1 MSETTM
7 SNDFP
12 TNVFVATYSQQ
23 TPTVAV
29 SEPSVAPVP
38 SNNIIDSLDAAAILT
53 VTPNNLRQIVHKK
66 QLIPVGKRGRRTL
79 FNRADVE
86 ALAATRRNGSAS

>member
-1 MSETTM
+1 MSDTTM

-12 TNVFVATYSQQ
+12 TNVFVAPHTPQP
-23 TPTVAV
+23 PTVTV
-29 SEPSVAPVP
+29 SEPPP
-38 SNNIIDSLDAAAILT
+38 ISNVIDSLDAAAILT

-66 QLIPVGKRGRRTL
+66 QLVPVGKRGRRTL

-86 ALAATRRNGSAS
+86 ALAAARRNGSAS

>member
-1 MSETTM
+1 MDDTTM

-12 TNVFVATYSQQ
+12 TNVFVAPHNPTPP
-23 TPTVAV
+23 PTVV
-29 SEPSVAPVP
+29 LSEPGAGTSAPDV
-38 SNNIIDSLDAAAILT
+38 IDSLDAAAILT
-53 VTPNNLRQIVHKK
+53 VTSNNLRQIVHKK

-86 ALAATRRNGSAS
+86 ALAATRRNGSVS

>member
-1 MSETTM
+1 MSDTTM

-12 TNVFVATYSQQ
+12 TNVFVAPHTPQA
-23 TPTVAV
+23 PTVTV
-29 SEPSVAPVP
+29 SEPSQI
-38 SNNIIDSLDAAAILT
+38 SNVIDSLDAAAILT

-66 QLIPVGKRGRRTL
+66 QLVPVGKRGRRTL

-86 ALAATRRNGSAS
+86 ALAAARRNGSAS

>member
-1 MSETTM
+1 MSDTTM
-7 SNDFP
+7 SNEFP
-12 TNVFVATYSQQ
+12 TNVFVAPHTIQA
-23 TPTVAV
+23 PTVTV
-29 SEPSVAPVP
+29 SEQPAAPI
-38 SNNIIDSLDAAAILT
+38 SNVIDSLDAAAILT

-86 ALAATRRNGSAS
+86 ALAAARRNGSAS

>member
-1 MSETTM
+1 MNDTTM
-7 SNDFP
+7 SNEFP
-12 TNVFVATYSQQ
+12 TNVFVAPHTPQAPTVTVSE
-23 TPTVAV
+23 PTVAPADV
-29 SEPSVAPVP
+29 
-38 SNNIIDSLDAAAILT
+38 IDSLDAAAILT

-66 QLIPVGKRGRRTL
+66 QLVPVGKRGRRTL

>member
-1 MSETTM
+1 MSDTTM

-12 TNVFVATYSQQ
+12 TNVFVAPH
-23 TPTVAV
+23 TPQAPTITV
-29 SEPSVAPVP
+29 SEPAAQI
-38 SNNIIDSLDAAAILT
+38 SNVIDSLDAAAILT

-66 QLIPVGKRGRRTL
+66 QLVPVGKRGRRTL

-86 ALAATRRNGSAS
+86 ALAAARRNGSAS

>member
-1 MSETTM
+1 MSDTTI

-12 TNVFVATYSQQ
+12 TNVFVAPHSPQP
-23 TPTVAV
+23 PTVTLSV
-29 SEPSVAPVP
+29 EPAAPI
-38 SNNIIDSLDAAAILT
+38 SNVIDSLDAAAILT

-86 ALAATRRNGSAS
+86 ALAATRRNGSVA

>member
-7 SNDFP
+7 SNEFP
-12 TNVFVATYSQQ
+12 TNVFVAPHAPQA
-23 TPTVAV
+23 PTVTV
-29 SEPSVAPVP
+29 SETPSI
-38 SNNIIDSLDAAAILT
+38 SNVIDSLDAAAILT

-86 ALAATRRNGSAS
+86 ALAAARRNGSAS

>member
-1 MSETTM
+1 MSDTTM

-12 TNVFVATYSQQ
+12 TNVFVAPHTPQP
-23 TPTVAV
+23 PTVTV
-29 SEPSVAPVP
+29 SEPSPI
-38 SNNIIDSLDAAAILT
+38 SNVIDSLDAAAILT

-66 QLIPVGKRGRRTL
+66 QLVPVGKRGRRTL

-86 ALAATRRNGSAS
+86 ALAAARRNGSAS

>member
-1 MSETTM
+1 MSDTMM
-7 SNDFP
+7 SNEFP
-12 TNVFVATYSQQ
+12 TNVFVAAHTQQ
-23 TPTVAV
+23 PPTVTV
-29 SEPSVAPVP
+29 SEAAPI
-38 SNNIIDSLDAAAILT
+38 SNVIDSLDAAAILT

-86 ALAATRRNGSAS
+86 ALAEKRRNGSLS

>member
-1 MSETTM
+1 MNDTTM
-7 SNDFP
+7 SNEFP
-12 TNVFVATYSQQ
+12 TNVFVATHTQQ
-23 TPTVAV
+23 PPTVTV
-29 SEPSVAPVP
+29 SEPAPVT
-38 SNNIIDSLDAAAILT
+38 NVIDSLDAAAILT

-86 ALAATRRNGSAS
+86 ALAAARRNGSVS